1 MLALQLFVVG
11 DLSRGGGWAEVGGEG
26 FPVAGRGVG
35 ISGIFWTLR
44 GEGEATCVTS
54 GLCGGRGKPRASRLD
69 LAGEGSHVR
78 HVWTLRGSHVLSRHW
93 WSAQAP
99 HPGPG
104 AEFMQPRFWS

>member
-44 GEGEATCVTS
+44 GEGEATGVTS
-54 GLCGGRGKPRASRLD
+54 GPCGGGKPRASCLD
-69 LAGEGSHVR
+69 SAGEPCAVTSLVVSPSPTPWAR
-78 HVWTLRGSHVLSRHW
+78 SRVH
-93 WSAQAP
+93 AA
-99 HPGPG
+99 
-104 AEFMQPRFWS
+104 